1 MRSGA
6 LIAAAPVHLDP
17 AESWDRA
24 TLEAF
29 QLAQLRVQLARL
41 ARDSAYYAPL
51 FRQLDWN
58 VGELRSLAD
67 LSKLPFT
74 TKPDYI
80 NTIGAQTPFG
90 RFMTVPQDEVRRMH
104 FSSGTTS
111 APSPQ
116 FWSERDLDRWAG
128 LYARHARAQGIGPGD
143 IVQCMFSYTWFVGG
157 LGATAGYQRAG
168 AMVIPAGSQDTER
181 QINTLFTY
189 GSTVLCGTPS
199 FITHLAEEVRKR
211 GRDPAASTVR
221 SIMMGGEPGAS
232 IPATRRRI
240 EALWGARAYDA
251 YGCLEFQP
259 IAGDCTAQAGPHL
272 AEDFAYA
279 EIVDAETGVAVADG
293 TPGVLVLTHLDKQ
306 AGPLVRWWTGDIVV
320 RDSTPCSCGR
330 THARLIGGVRGRAD
344 DMLVV
349 RGVNVFPSAV
359 EELVRATPGLG
370 DEYQLVINASVH
382 DAAGFMKS
390 IHVRVEQTDST
401 ADMARLAAQL
411 TQEIKQRLQ
420 VGAHVEVLPQG
431 TLERST
437 HKAKRVVRE

>member
-6 LIAAAPVHLDP
+6 LIAAAPLHADP

-67 LSKLPFT
+67 LRKLPFT

-80 NTIGAQTPFG
+80 NTIGAQAPFG
-90 RFMTVPQDEVRRMH
+90 KFMTVPQDEVRRMH

-116 FWSERDLDRWAG
+116 FWSEYDLDRWAG
-128 LYARHARAQGIGPGD
+128 LYARHARAQDIGPGD

-181 QINTLFTY
+181 QIDTLFTY

-211 GRDPAASTVR
+211 GRNPAASTVR

-279 EIVDAETGVAVADG
+279 EIVDAETGAAVADG
-293 TPGVLVLTHLDKQ
+293 NPGVLVLTHLDKQ

-330 THARLIGGVRGRAD
+330 THARLVGGVRGRAD

-390 IHVRVEQTDST
+390 IHVRVEQTDIT

-431 TLERST
+431 TLARST